1 MGMTNQS
8 EQAQTSAPRLRSD
21 AQRNRVR
28 LLRAAREAFA
38 RDGATASLDDIAR
51 LAGVGSGT
59 LYRHFPT
66 REVLIEAVYQDEV
79 SRLVEAARQLSTTE
93 PPLEALRQ
101 WLYVFVEHVA
111 HKRLILP
118 AMETVPGGSMR
129 LLEGARGQIH
139 GSFFMLVQYAMDAG
153 ALKPETDPQDLLR
166 AMIGVFHT
174 TFIPGWETSARRI
187 VDLLL
192 AGAQR

>member
-1 MGMTNQS
+1 MKKGAKQD
-8 EQAQTSAPRLRSD
+8 APAAPRLRSD

-28 LLRAAREAFA
+28 LLQVARTAFA
-38 RDGATASLDDIAR
+38 RDGAGASLDDIAR

-66 REVLIEAVYQDEV
+66 REALIEAVFQDEV
-79 SRLVEAARQLSTTE
+79 AKLADAARHLSASE

-101 WLYVFVEHVA
+101 WLYEFIQYVST
-111 HKRLILP
+111 KTLILP
-118 AMETVPGGSMR
+118 AMDTVPGGSMR
-129 LLEGARGQIH
+129 LVEGSRGQVH
-139 GSFFMLVQYAMDAG
+139 GSFFLLVQRAMDAG

-174 TFIPGWETSARRI
+174 TFIPGWEASARRI
-187 VDLLL
+187 VDLLI
-192 AGAQR
+192 AGARTE